1 MKTVKLTETEL
12 ATMKAALH
20 MQIQNIEKEI
30 RRAKK
35 DGKNIEPLVEIKT
48 EYQQAFEAL
57 SFARSRMDI

>member
-12 ATMKAALH
+12 ATTKAALH

-35 DGKNIEPLVEIKT
+35 DGKKYSAASRDQNRISTSV
-48 EYQQAFEAL
+48 
-57 SFARSRMDI
+57 RSIIVCKKYIS